1 MSCKMMVERKLLE
14 GLALSDPPRDRRER
28 GVKTSAAV
36 VEMAMTSDGTLFLHP
51 HDSYRS
57 GRT

>member
-1 MSCKMMVERKLLE
+1 MMVERKLLE